1 MTEQTIKQV
10 ESILNYVKGEIF
22 RSVSDE
28 DAILYSNWIKSLILD
43 TIKNDK
49 ELKIISEIKK
59 EKSKENPDLSKIK
72 QLKMK
77 KKKYEHQ
84 NYNHNLKV
92 GDIVY
97 VNYGYGYCGELST
110 GHYGIIMSEIINNM
124 YFVVTLS
131 SDPLNDYN
139 YYLEGLNLPNAEG
152 DKNKKSYVRF
162 EQSRFMHFRR
172 LTNISVNGLQLYRK
186 LTPEQVADVKKHF
199 VNFMNLGIDTE
210 KK

>member
-1 MTEQTIKQV
+1 MTEQTVKHV

-49 ELKIISEIKK
+49 EFKVISEIKK
-59 EKSKENPDLSKIK
+59 ERAKESPDFAKIK
-72 QLKMK
+72 QLKTK

-84 NYNHNLKV
+84 NYNHNLQV

-110 GHYGIIMSEIINNM
+110 GHYGIIMSDIVNNM

-131 SDPLNDYN
+131 SDPLNDYE

-172 LTNISVNGLQLYRK
+172 LTNISVNGLQIYRK
-186 LTPEQVADVKKHF
+186 LTPEQVKDVKKHF
-199 VNFMNLGIDTE
+199 SEFMKLSIDKEE
-210 KK
+210 K

>member
-1 MTEQTIKQV
+1 MTEQTVKHV

-28 DAILYSNWIKSLILD
+28 DAILYSNWIKSLISD

-49 ELKIISEIKK
+49 EVKINSEIKK
-59 EKSKENPDLSKIK
+59 EKSKESPDHAKIK
-72 QLKMK
+72 QLKTK
-77 KKKYEHQ
+77 KKRYEHQ
-84 NYNHNLKV
+84 NYNHNLQV

-110 GHYGIIMSEIINNM
+110 GHYGIIMSDIVNNM

-131 SDPLNDYN
+131 SDPLNDYK

-172 LTNISVNGLQLYRK
+172 LTNISVNGLQIYRK
-186 LTPEQVADVKKHF
+186 LTPEQIKDVKKHF
-199 VNFMNLGIDTE
+199 VNFMKLGIDTE
-210 KK
+210 EK